1 MIKIIDTNNETT
13 SRLDDLRDQGVECII
28 RYISTN
34 TGGSKVV
41 KPAEARAI
49 AAAGLKLAL
58 VFEIWGGV
66 NNFAHHDIDGDS
78 GADHGD
84 FARQWAANVGAPNNT
99 IIWFA
104 VDTDCTAGQY
114 QQLVKPYLIAARAA
128 LQGKYRIGVYG
139 CGYVCDQARAEGL
152 VDGTWLSQS
161 MGFNG
166 SRACRAAGRWTL
178 LQGPETTLE
187 GLSIDTNEANGDD
200 YGAFVPFQAPVVVP
214 VQVPTPIPVP
224 VPSPVPTPIGVPV
237 PAPVPPL
244 PQIDWV
250 RLEQDI
256 ARLGQIAGTFSSVAG
271 WVGQVPTAGLPPQ
284 VALAEQQIVRLGE
297 IARRLSQYAEVLS
310 GQATAEQVLAE
321 KPQLSPIDKV
331 LGGEA
336 LVGLKTPLAI
346 AGYALMWILQ
356 TLGVMGTATGDTAT
370 TTGTVLTVLVMA
382 FGALGVT
389 AKFDRAFGAL
399 ATIAGLLRRLAA
411 LAPPAATPA
420 SGR

>member
-13 SRLDDLRDQGVECII
+13 SRLGDLRNQGVECII

-49 AAAGLKLAL
+49 ATAGLKLAL
-58 VFEIWGGV
+58 VFEVWGGV
-66 NNFAHHDIDGDS
+66 NNFAHDDIDGNS
-78 GADHGD
+78 GTSHGS
-84 FARQWAANVGAPNNT
+84 FAREWAANVGAPDNT

-104 VDTDCTAGQY
+104 IDTDCTAGQY
-114 QQLVKPYLIAARAA
+114 AQRVRPYFQAARAA

-139 CGYVCDQARAEGL
+139 CGYVCTQAIAEGL
-152 VDGTWLSQS
+152 VDATWLTQS

-166 SRACRAAGRWTL
+166 SRAFRNSGRWTL

-187 GLSIDTNEANGDD
+187 GLSIDTNEANGND
-200 YGAFVPFQAPVVVP
+200 YGAFVPFQAPVTAPVP
-214 VQVPTPIPVP
+214 APIPVP
-224 VPSPVPTPIGVPV
+224 IPTPITPIPTPV
-237 PAPVPPL
+237 PIPTLPP
-244 PQIDWV
+244 IDWV
-250 RLEQDI
+250 RVEQDI
-256 ARLGQIAGTFSSVAG
+256 ARLGQIAATFSSVAG
-271 WVGQVPTAGLPPQ
+271 WVGRVPTTGLPPQ
-284 VALAEQQIVRLGE
+284 VAQAEQQIVRLGE
-297 IARRLSQYAEVLS
+297 IAGRLSQYAEVLS

-336 LVGLKTPLAI
+336 LVGVKTPLAI
-346 AGYALMWILQ
+346 TGYALMWILQ
-356 TLGVMGTATGDTAT
+356 TLGMMGTATGDTAT
-370 TTGTVLTVLVMA
+370 TTATVLTVLVSA

-399 ATIAGLLRRLAA
+399 STIAGLLQKLPA
-411 LAPPAATPA
+411 LMPPAATPV
-420 SGR
+420 GGQ

>member
-13 SRLDDLRDQGVECII
+13 SRLDDLRSQGVECVI

-58 VFEIWGGV
+58 VFEVWGGV
-66 NNFAHHDIDGDS
+66 NNFAHDDIDGDS
-78 GADHGD
+78 GQSHGD
-84 FARQWAANVGAPNNT
+84 FARQWAANVGAPDNT

-104 VDTDCTAGQY
+104 IDTDCTAGQY
-114 QQLVKPYLIAARAA
+114 AQRVKPYFLAARTA

-139 CGYVCDQARAEGL
+139 CGYVCVQAIADGL
-152 VDGTWLSQS
+152 VDATWLTQS

-166 SRACRAAGRWTL
+166 SRAFRDSRRWTL

-187 GLSIDTNEANGDD
+187 GLSIDTNEANGND
-200 YGAFVPFQAPVVVP
+200 YGAFVPFQVVVP
-214 VQVPTPIPVP
+214 VTVPTPIQVPTPIPTPVP
-224 VPSPVPTPIGVPV
+224 VPTF
-237 PAPVPPL
+237 

-256 ARLGQIAGTFSSVAG
+256 ARLGQIAATFSSVAG

-284 VALAEQQIVRLGE
+284 VAQAEQEIVRLGE
-297 IARRLSQYAEVLS
+297 IAHRLSQYAEVLS

-321 KPQLSPIDKV
+321 KPPLSPIDKV

-370 TTGTVLTVLVMA
+370 TTGTVLTVLVTA

-389 AKFDRAFGAL
+389 AKFDRAFQAL
-399 ATIAGLLRRLAA
+399 ATIAGLLSKAA
-411 LAPPAATPA
+411 AFVPRAAAPA
-420 SGR
+420 GGK

>member
-13 SRLDDLRDQGVECII
+13 SRLNELRDQGVECII

-58 VFEIWGGV
+58 VFEVWGGV
-66 NNFAHHDIDGDS
+66 NNFAHDDIDGDS
-78 GADHGD
+78 GASHGD
-84 FARQWAANVGAPNNT
+84 FARQWAANVGAPDNA

-104 VDTDCTAGQY
+104 IDTDCTAGQY
-114 QQLVKPYLIAARAA
+114 AQRVKPYFRAARAA

-139 CGYVCDQARAEGL
+139 CGYVCTQAIADGL
-152 VDGTWLSQS
+152 VDATWLTQS

-166 SRACRAAGRWTL
+166 SRAFRDSGRWTL

-187 GLSIDTNEANGDD
+187 GLSIDTNEANSDD
-200 YGAFVPFQAPVVVP
+200 YGAFAPFQVPVTAPVP
-214 VQVPTPIPVP
+214 TQIPVPTPIPVP
-224 VPSPVPTPIGVPV
+224 IPIPTPVPMPMPT
-237 PAPVPPL
+237 L

-250 RLEQDI
+250 RVEQDI
-256 ARLGQIAGTFSSVAG
+256 ARLGQIAATFSSVAG
-271 WVGQVPTAGLPPQ
+271 WVGRVPTTGLPPQ
-284 VALAEQQIVRLGE
+284 VAQAELEIVRLGE
-297 IARRLSQYAEVLS
+297 IAGRLSQYAEVLS

-336 LVGLKTPLAI
+336 MVGLKTPLAI

-356 TLGVMGTATGDTAT
+356 TLGVMGTVTGDTAT
-370 TTGTVLTVLVMA
+370 TTGAVLTALVSA
-382 FGALGVT
+382 LGALGVT
-389 AKFDRAFGAL
+389 AKFDRAFEAL
-399 ATIAGLLRRLAA
+399 SKIAGWLQKLPA
-411 LAPPAATPA
+411 LVPPAATA
-420 SGR
+420 AGGK

>member
-13 SRLDDLRDQGVECII
+13 SKLDELRDEGVECII

-34 TGGSKVV
+34 TAASKVV

-58 VFEIWGGV
+58 VFEAWGGV
-66 NNFAHHDIDGDS
+66 NNFAHDDIDGDS
-78 GADHGD
+78 GAIHGAL
-84 FARQWAANVGAPNNT
+84 ARTWAANVGAPANS

-104 VDTDCTAGQY
+104 IDTDCTAGQY
-114 QQLVKPYLIAARAA
+114 AQRVRPYFQAARAA
-128 LQGKYRIGVYG
+128 LQGQYRIGVYG
-139 CGYVCDQARAEGL
+139 CGYVCAQALADGL
-152 VDGTWLSQS
+152 VDATWLTQS

-166 SRACRAAGRWTL
+166 SRAFRDSGRWTL
-178 LQGPETTLE
+178 LQGSETTLH

-200 YGAFVPFQAPVVVP
+200 YGAFVPFGAPATV
-214 VQVPTPIPVP
+214 
-224 VPSPVPTPIGVPV
+224 PVPTPR
-237 PAPVPPL
+237 PAPMPSPTPMPAPMPTL

-250 RLEQDI
+250 RIEQDI
-256 ARLGQIAGTFSSVAG
+256 ARLGQIAATFSSVAG
-271 WVGQVPTAGLPPQ
+271 WIGRVPTAGLPPQ
-284 VALAEQQIVRLGE
+284 VAAAEQEIIHLGE
-297 IARRLSQYAEVLS
+297 IAGRLSQYAEILS
-310 GQATAEQVLAE
+310 GEATADEVLAA

-356 TLGVMGTATGDTAT
+356 TLGVMGTATGTTAT
-370 TTGTVLTVLVMA
+370 TTGTVLTVLVTA

-389 AKFDRAFGAL
+389 AKLDRAFQAL
-399 ATIAGLLRRLAA
+399 ATIAGVVQKLTA
-411 LAPPAATPA
+411 LASPGALPAAR
-420 SGR
+420 S

>member
-13 SRLDDLRDQGVECII
+13 SRLGELRNQGVECII
-28 RYISTN
+28 RYVSTN
-34 TGGSKVV
+34 TSGSKVV

-58 VFEIWGGV
+58 VFEVWGGV
-66 NNFAHHDIDGDS
+66 NNFAHDDIDGHS
-78 GADHGD
+78 GTSHGS
-84 FARQWAANVGAPNNT
+84 FARDWAANVGAPNNA

-104 VDTDCTAGQY
+104 IDTDCTAGQY
-114 QQLVKPYLIAARAA
+114 AQRVRPYFQAARVA

-139 CGYVCDQARAEGL
+139 CGYVCTQAIADGL
-152 VDGTWLSQS
+152 VDATWLTQS

-166 SRACRAAGRWTL
+166 SHAYRDSGRWTL

-187 GLSIDTNEANGDD
+187 GLSIDTNEANGND
-200 YGAFVPFQAPVVVP
+200 YGAFVPFQALTTP
-214 VQVPTPIPVP
+214 VPTPIPVP
-224 VPSPVPTPIGVPV
+224 IPTPITPIPTPV
-237 PAPVPPL
+237 PIPAL

-256 ARLGQIAGTFSSVAG
+256 ARLGQIAAAFSSVAG
-271 WVGQVPTAGLPPQ
+271 WVGRVPTAGLPPQ
-284 VALAEQQIVRLGE
+284 VVQAEQQIVRLGE
-297 IARRLSQYAEVLS
+297 IAGRLSQYAEVLS

-321 KPQLSPIDKV
+321 KPQPSPIDKV

-370 TTGTVLTVLVMA
+370 TTGTVLTVLVLA
-382 FGALGVT
+382 FGALGLT
-389 AKFDRAFGAL
+389 AMFDRAFGAL
-399 ATIAGLLRRLAA
+399 STIAGLLQKLPA
-411 LAPPAATPA
+411 LVPSAVTPA
-420 SGR
+420 GGK

>member
-13 SRLDDLRDQGVECII
+13 SRLDDLKDQGVECII

-34 TGGSKVV
+34 TAGSKVV

-66 NNFAHHDIDGDS
+66 NNFAHDDIDGDS
-78 GADHGD
+78 GTDHGD
-84 FARQWAANVGAPNNT
+84 FARQWAANVGAPHNT

-128 LQGKYRIGVYG
+128 LQGQYRVGVYG
-139 CGYVCDQARAEGL
+139 CGYVCEQARADGL
-152 VDGTWLSQS
+152 VDGTWLAQS

-200 YGAFVPFQAPVVVP
+200 YGAFVPFQVQAPVQVPVQVPVQIP

-224 VPSPVPTPIGVPV
+224 VPPPVPT
-237 PAPVPPL
+237 PL

-256 ARLGQIAGTFSSVAG
+256 ARLGRIAGTFSSVAG
-271 WVGQVPTAGLPPQ
+271 WVGQVPAAGLPPQ

-297 IARRLSQYAEVLS
+297 IARRLAQYAEVLS

-370 TTGTVLTVLVMA
+370 TTGTVLTVLVTA

-399 ATIAGLLRRLAA
+399 STIAGLLQKLSA
-411 LAPPAATPA
+411 LVPPAATPTG
-420 SGR
+420 GR

>member
-13 SRLDDLRDQGVECII
+13 SRLDDLKDQGVECII

-34 TGGSKVV
+34 TAGSKVV

-58 VFEIWGGV
+58 VFEVWGGV
-66 NNFAHHDIDGDS
+66 NNFAHGDIDGDS
-78 GADHGD
+78 GASHGD
-84 FARQWAANVGAPNNT
+84 FARQWAANVGAPDNT

-104 VDTDCTAGQY
+104 IDTDCTPGQY
-114 QQLVKPYLIAARAA
+114 QQLVKPYLMAARTA

-139 CGYVCDQARAEGL
+139 CGYVCDQARADGL
-152 VDGTWLSQS
+152 VDGTWLAQS

-200 YGAFVPFQAPVVVP
+200 YGAFVPFQALAPAPVP
-214 VQVPTPIPVP
+214 IPIPIPVP
-224 VPSPVPTPIGVPV
+224 VPPPVPT
-237 PAPVPPL
+237 L

-256 ARLGQIAGTFSSVAG
+256 ARLGQIAATFSSVAG
-271 WVGQVPTAGLPPQ
+271 WVGRVPTAGLPPQ
-284 VALAEQQIVRLGE
+284 VTQAEQQIVRLGE
-297 IARRLSQYAEVLS
+297 IAHRLSQYAEILS

-321 KPQLSPIDKV
+321 KPVLSPIDKM

-370 TTGTVLTVLVMA
+370 STGTVLTVLVTA

-399 ATIAGLLRRLAA
+399 STIAGLLSKLPA
-411 LAPPAATPA
+411 LVPPAVTSA
-420 SGR
+420 SGK

>member
-13 SRLDDLRDQGVECII
+13 SRLGELRNQGVECII

-34 TGGSKVV
+34 TSGSKVV

-58 VFEIWGGV
+58 VFEVWGGV
-66 NNFAHHDIDGDS
+66 NNFAHDDIDGNS
-78 GADHGD
+78 GTGHGN
-84 FARQWAANVGAPNNT
+84 FARDWAANVGAPDNT

-104 VDTDCTAGQY
+104 IDTDCTAGQY
-114 QQLVKPYLIAARAA
+114 AQRVRPYFQAARAA
-128 LQGKYRIGVYG
+128 LRGKYRIGVYG
-139 CGYVCDQARAEGL
+139 CGYVCSQAIADGL
-152 VDGTWLSQS
+152 VDATWLTQS

-166 SRACRAAGRWTL
+166 SRAFRDSRRWTL

-200 YGAFVPFQAPVVVP
+200 YGAFVPFQAPV
-214 VQVPTPIPVP
+214 TAPIPVP
-224 VPSPVPTPIGVPV
+224 IPAPITPITPITPVPTPVPI
-237 PAPVPPL
+237 PTLPP
-244 PQIDWV
+244 IDWV

-256 ARLGQIAGTFSSVAG
+256 ARLGQIAATFSSVAG
-271 WVGQVPTAGLPPQ
+271 WIGRVPTTGLPPQ
-284 VALAEQQIVRLGE
+284 VVEAEQQVVRLGE
-297 IARRLSQYAEVLS
+297 IAGRLSQYAEVLS
-310 GQATAEQVLAE
+310 GQKTAEQVLSE
-321 KPQLSPIDKV
+321 KPQLSPIDKM

-336 LVGLKTPLAI
+336 LVGVKTPLAI

-382 FGALGVT
+382 FGGLGIT
-389 AKFDRAFGAL
+389 AKFDRAFEAL
-399 ATIAGLLRRLAA
+399 STIAGLLQKLPA
-411 LAPPAATPA
+411 LVPPAATA
-420 SGR
+420 VGGK

>member
-1 MIKIIDTNNETT
+1 MSKIIDTNSETT
-13 SRLDDLRDQGVECII
+13 SRLDQLRSQGIECVI
-28 RYISTN
+28 RYISTSISS
-34 TGGSKVV
+34 SKVV

-58 VFEIWGGV
+58 IFEIWGGV
-66 NNFAHHDIDGDS
+66 NNFAHDDIDGDS
-78 GADHGD
+78 GASHGG
-84 FARQWAANVGAPNNT
+84 FARQWAASVGAPDNT

-104 VDTDCTAGQY
+104 IDTDCTAGQY
-114 QQLVKPYLIAARAA
+114 AQRVKPYFQAARAA

-139 CGYVCDQARAEGL
+139 CGYVCDQAIADRL
-152 VDGTWLSQS
+152 VDATWLTQS

-166 SRACRAAGRWTL
+166 SRTFRDSRRWTL

-200 YGAFVPFQAPVVVP
+200 YGAFVPFQAAPAPVP
-214 VQVPTPIPVP
+214 VPVPTPTPIPVP
-224 VPSPVPTPIGVPV
+224 VPPPVV
-237 PAPVPPL
+237 L

-256 ARLGQIAGTFSSVAG
+256 ARLGQIAATFSSVAG

-284 VALAEQQIVRLGE
+284 AVQAEQQIVRLGQ
-297 IARRLSQYAEVLS
+297 IAGRLSQYAEVLS
-310 GQATAEQVLAE
+310 GQATAEQVLAQ

-336 LVGLKTPLAI
+336 LVGVKTPLAI

-370 TTGTVLTVLVMA
+370 TTGTVLTVLVSA

-389 AKFDRAFGAL
+389 AKFDRAFQAL
-399 ATIAGLLRRLAA
+399 ATIAGLLRKLPA
-411 LAPPAATPA
+411 LVPPAAPV
-420 SGR
+420 GGK

>member
-1 MIKIIDTNNETT
+1 MTKIIDTNNVTT
-13 SRLDDLRDQGVECII
+13 TRLDELRDQGVECVI

-34 TGGSKVV
+34 TAGSKVV

-58 VFEIWGGV
+58 VFEVWGGV
-66 NNFAHHDIDGDS
+66 NNFAHDDIDGDN
-78 GADHGD
+78 GASHGN
-84 FARQWAANVGAPNNT
+84 FARQWAANVGTPDNT

-104 VDTDCTAGQY
+104 IDTDCTAGQY
-114 QQLVKPYLIAARAA
+114 AQRVRPYFQAARAA

-139 CGYVCDQARAEGL
+139 CGYVCTQASAEGI
-152 VDGTWLSQS
+152 VDATWLTQS

-166 SRACRAAGRWTL
+166 SRAFRDSGRWTL

-187 GLSIDTNEANGDD
+187 GLSIDTNEANSDD
-200 YGAFVPFQAPVVVP
+200 YGAFVPFQALVAV
-214 VQVPTPIPVP
+214 
-224 VPSPVPTPIGVPV
+224 PVPTPIQVQVPIG
-237 PAPVPPL
+237 PTPTPMPMPTL
-244 PQIDWV
+244 PQIDWGRV
-250 RLEQDI
+250 DQDI
-256 ARLGQIAGTFSSVAG
+256 ARLGQIAATFSSVAG
-271 WVGQVPTAGLPPQ
+271 WVGRVPATGLPPQ
-284 VALAEQQIVRLGE
+284 VAQAELEIVRLGE
-297 IARRLSQYAEVLS
+297 VAGRLSQYAEVLS
-310 GQATAEQVLAE
+310 GQATAEQVLAQ

-370 TTGTVLTVLVMA
+370 TTGAVLTALVTA

-389 AKFDRAFGAL
+389 AKFDRVFQAL
-399 ATIAGLLRRLAA
+399 ATIAGMVQRLSALVPSAA
-411 LAPPAATPA
+411 APV
-420 SGR
+420 GGK

>member
-13 SRLDDLRDQGVECII
+13 SRLDELRDQGVECVI

-34 TGGSKVV
+34 TSGSKVV

-49 AAAGLKLAL
+49 AAVGLKLAL
-58 VFEIWGGV
+58 VFEVWGGV
-66 NNFAHHDIDGDS
+66 NNFAHDDIDGDS
-78 GADHGD
+78 GASHGN
-84 FARQWAANVGAPNNT
+84 FARQWAGNVGAPDNT

-104 VDTDCTAGQY
+104 IDTDCTAGQY
-114 QQLVKPYLIAARAA
+114 AQRVKPYFQAARAA

-139 CGYVCDQARAEGL
+139 CGYVCAQAIADGL
-152 VDGTWLSQS
+152 VDATWLTQS

-166 SRACRAAGRWTL
+166 SRAFRDSGRWTM

-187 GLSIDTNEANGDD
+187 GLSIDTNETNGDD
-200 YGAFVPFQAPVVVP
+200 YGAFVPFQALPVTVP
-214 VQVPTPIPVP
+214 VSTPIPAPIPTPIPAP
-224 VPSPVPTPIGVPV
+224 MPMPTF
-237 PAPVPPL
+237 

-250 RLEQDI
+250 RVEQDI
-256 ARLGQIAGTFSSVAG
+256 ARLGQIAATFSSVAG
-271 WVGQVPTAGLPPQ
+271 WVGRVPTTGLPPQ
-284 VALAEQQIVRLGE
+284 VAQAEQQIVRLGE
-297 IARRLSQYAEVLS
+297 IAGRLSQYAEVLS

-370 TTGTVLTVLVMA
+370 TTGAVLTALVSA

-399 ATIAGLLRRLAA
+399 STIAGMMQKLSA
-411 LAPPAATPA
+411 LVPAATPV
-420 SGR
+420 GGK

>member
-13 SRLDDLRDQGVECII
+13 SRLDQLRSQGVECVI

-34 TGGSKVV
+34 TSGSKVV

-58 VFEIWGGV
+58 VFEVWGGV
-66 NNFAHHDIDGDS
+66 NNFAHDDIDGGS
-78 GADHGD
+78 GSSHGD
-84 FARQWAANVGAPNNT
+84 FARQWAANVGAPDNT

-104 VDTDCTAGQY
+104 IDTDCTAGQY
-114 QQLVKPYLIAARAA
+114 AQRVKPYFQAARAA

-139 CGYVCDQARAEGL
+139 CGYVCDQAIADDI
-152 VDGTWLSQS
+152 VDATWLTQS

-166 SRACRAAGRWTL
+166 SRAFRDARRWTL

-187 GLSIDTNEANGDD
+187 GLSIDTNEANSNDF
-200 YGAFVPFQAPVVVP
+200 GAFVPFQAPAP
-214 VQVPTPIPVP
+214 VAVPTPIPVP
-224 VPSPVPTPIGVPV
+224 TSVPMPVPMPV
-237 PAPVPPL
+237 PAL

-256 ARLGQIAGTFSSVAG
+256 ARLGQVAATFSSVAG
-271 WVGQVPTAGLPPQ
+271 WVGRVPTAGLPPQ
-284 VALAEQQIVRLGE
+284 VVQAELEIVRLGQ
-297 IARRLSQYAEVLS
+297 IAGRLSQYAEILS
-310 GQATAEQVLAE
+310 GQATADQVLAR
-321 KPQLSPIDKV
+321 KPPLSPIDKM

-336 LVGLKTPLAI
+336 MVGLKTPLAI

-370 TTGTVLTVLVMA
+370 TTGTVLTVLVAA

-389 AKFDRAFGAL
+389 AKFDRAFQAL
-399 ATIAGLLRRLAA
+399 ATIAGLLQKLSA
-411 LAPPAATPA
+411 LVPPAALTPA
-420 SGR
+420 AGK